1 MSHDDTVRTFPALVP
16 TDPPLDTARV
26 VARLDEATHGH
37 WTFEV
42 DYYEV
47 YEKETVVMG
56 RLTLEDRVRVA
67 FGGTQANGTTPMA
80 ERFRLASLDALVKAA
95 ALAGI
100 VVTDPAPQTQA
111 SAPLPETP
119 VRTPTDGGG
128 RISSKQLS
136 YLYSLARDRGIP
148 RDQVVARCLA
158 TYKKKPEYL
167 SKAEASAVIEA
178 LKEGSR

>member
-1 MSHDDTVRTFPALVP
+1 MVP
-16 TDPPLDTARV
+16 PDPPLDTARV

-47 YEKETVVMG
+47 FEKDLVVMG
-56 RLTLEDRVRVA
+56 RLTVEDRIRVA
-67 FGGTQANGTTPMA
+67 FGGTQANGTTSMA

-100 VVTDPAPQTQA
+100 VVTDPIPQAPVATSTA
-111 SAPLPETP
+111 PANDGSSSA
-119 VRTPTDGGG
+119 GG

-136 YLYSLARDRGIP
+136 YLLSLARDRQIP
-148 RDQVVARCLA
+148 RDQLAARCL
-158 TYKKKPEYL
+158 KQFEKKPEFL
-167 SKAEASAVIEA
+167 SKAEASTLIEE
-178 LKEGSR
+178 LKEDSP

>member
-1 MSHDDTVRTFPALVP
+1 MHAEATVRTFPAIVP
-16 TDPPLDTARV
+16 PDPPLDTARV

-47 YEKETVVMG
+47 FEKDLVVMG
-56 RLTLEDRVRVA
+56 RLTVEDRIRVA
-67 FGGTQANGTTPMA
+67 FGGTQVNGTTPMA

-100 VVTDPAPQTQA
+100 VVADPILETQVTTSTAPANDNSSA
-111 SAPLPETP
+111 S
-119 VRTPTDGGG
+119 G

-136 YLYSLARDRGIP
+136 YLLSLARDRHIP
-148 RDQVVARCLA
+148 RDQLAARCLKQF
-158 TYKKKPEYL
+158 KKKPEYL
-167 SKAEASAVIEA
+167 SKAEASTLIEE
-178 LKEGSR
+178 LKEDSR